1 MIALQIV
8 AGDGTADA
16 FQIGGD
22 LAADIAAIKIV
33 EPGLRQM
40 RERRGEGFLLEDGA
54 DRRRFAAG
62 EERPAKPGTSFRLSK
77 FSRVSRS
84 WLRVTG

>member
-16 FQIGGD
+16 FQVCGD
-22 LAADIAAIKIV
+22 LAADVAAIEIV

-40 RERRGEGFLLEDGA
+40 RKRRGEGFLL
-54 DRRRFAAG
+54 
-62 EERPAKPGTSFRLSK
+62 
-77 FSRVSRS
+77 
-84 WLRVTG
+84 